1 MSQNTERTRGQ
12 GRPIEGTLSLVA
24 TPIGNLE
31 DITLRAL
38 RVLHECDVI
47 LAEDTRRTWQLL
59 KAHGID
65 EGRKVERLDDHVARH
80 KTQALV
86 ARMRD
91 ERAWMAL
98 VTDAGT
104 PMVSDPGASLVRAAI
119 EAGVVVESVPGPSAA
134 VSALLVSGLAA
145 DGFRFVGFLPREG
158 AERTRALAMLARD
171 PLPTVLYE
179 SPQRTHQTL
188 VDLARVCGSE
198 RRAAVAREL
207 TKLHEEVLR
216 GTLGELV
223 ERTRE
228 GLLGE
233 VSIVVDGGAASAADA
248 SEDAMDRALDT
259 AMAAGMKPSAAA
271 REVAQALGLD
281 RAVVY
286 ARAVERAKRQHGVK
300 VG

>member
-1 MSQNTERTRGQ
+1 MDD
-12 GRPIEGTLSLVA
+12 RPRHRPQVGTLSLVA

-38 RVLHECDVI
+38 RVLRECDVI

-59 KAHGID
+59 RAHEINMDRDG
-65 EGRKVERLDDHVARH
+65 EARREVERLDDHVARH
-80 KTQALV
+80 KAERLV
-86 ARMRD
+86 SRMRD

-104 PMVSDPGASLVRAAI
+104 PMVSDPGALLVRAAI
-119 EAGVVVESVPGPSAA
+119 EAGVVVECVPGPSAA
-134 VSALLVSGLAA
+134 LSALLVSGLAG

-158 AERTRALAMLARD
+158 SDRTSALATLARD

-179 SPQRTHQTL
+179 SPSRTHDTL
-188 VDLARVCGSE
+188 EDLARACGGD

-216 GTLGELV
+216 GTLAELA

-233 VSIVVDGGAASAADA
+233 VTIVVDGGTASAQDN
-248 SEDAMDRALDT
+248 SEDSVDRALDT

-271 REVAQALGLD
+271 REVAKALGLD
-281 RAVVY
+281 RAAVY
-286 ARAVERAKRQHGVK
+286 ARAIERSRQG
-300 VG
+300 

>member
-1 MSQNTERTRGQ
+1 MDD
-12 GRPIEGTLSLVA
+12 RPRHRPSVGTLSLVA

-38 RVLHECDVI
+38 RVLRECDVI

-59 KAHGID
+59 RAHEINTD
-65 EGRKVERLDDHVARH
+65 REEGARREVERLDDHVARH
-80 KTQALV
+80 KAERLV

-104 PMVSDPGASLVRAAI
+104 PMVSDPGALLVRAAI
-119 EAGVVVESVPGPSAA
+119 EAGVAVECVPGPSAA
-134 VSALLVSGLAA
+134 LAALLVSGLSGE
-145 DGFRFVGFLPREG
+145 GFRFVGFLPRDG
-158 AERTRALAMLARD
+158 SERTSALATLARD

-179 SPQRTHQTL
+179 SPSRTHDTL
-188 VDLARVCGSE
+188 CDLARACGGS

-207 TKLHEEVLR
+207 TKLHEETLR
-216 GTLGELV
+216 GTLDELV
-223 ERTRE
+223 ERTRG

-233 VSIVVDGGAASAADA
+233 VTIVVDGGSASAADN
-248 SEDAMDRALDT
+248 SEDSIDRALDT

-271 REVAQALGLD
+271 REVAKALGLD
-281 RAVVY
+281 RAMVY
-286 ARAVERAKRQHGVK
+286 ARAVERAKTQ
-300 VG
+300 

>member
-1 MSQNTERTRGQ
+1 MSQHSGRTPGQ
-12 GRPIEGTLSLVA
+12 ARPTEGTLSLVA

-38 RVLHECDVI
+38 RVLRECDVI

-65 EGRKVERLDDHVARH
+65 EGRAVERLDDHVAPH
-80 KTQALV
+80 KAHSLV

-104 PMVSDPGASLVRAAI
+104 PMVSDPGALLARAAI
-119 EAGVVVESVPGPSAA
+119 EAGVVVESIPGPSAA

-158 AERTRALAMLARD
+158 TERTSALATLARD

-179 SPQRTHQTL
+179 SPNRTHETL
-188 VDLARVCGSE
+188 GDLARACGPE

-216 GTLGELV
+216 GTLAELI
-223 ERTRE
+223 ERTKE

-233 VSIVVDGGAASAADA
+233 VSIVVDGGVASAADS

-271 REVAQALGLD
+271 REVAKALGLD
-281 RAVVY
+281 RAAVY
-286 ARAVERAKRQHGVK
+286 ARAVERAKGS
-300 VG
+300 G